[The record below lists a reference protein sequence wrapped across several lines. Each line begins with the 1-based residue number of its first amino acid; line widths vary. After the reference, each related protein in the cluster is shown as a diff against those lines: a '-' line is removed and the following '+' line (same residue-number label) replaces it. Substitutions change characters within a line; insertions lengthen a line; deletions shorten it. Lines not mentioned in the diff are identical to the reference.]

1 MDDAVATVN
10 NWCQTKEQNF
20 LEISAFTVF
29 VRKTFLSKKRIQM
42 ALFYLFCFVLFCVD
56 PEKTKQK
63 QNKNKTKTKQKQ
75 NALFMTTPYFDF
87 FFISFATISL
97 LILWKKKKKIKRTK
111 KTNANAIQNCRK

>member
-10 NWCQTKEQNF
+10 NWCQTKKQNF

-56 PEKTKQK
+56 PE
-63 QNKNKTKTKQKQ
+63 KTKQKQ